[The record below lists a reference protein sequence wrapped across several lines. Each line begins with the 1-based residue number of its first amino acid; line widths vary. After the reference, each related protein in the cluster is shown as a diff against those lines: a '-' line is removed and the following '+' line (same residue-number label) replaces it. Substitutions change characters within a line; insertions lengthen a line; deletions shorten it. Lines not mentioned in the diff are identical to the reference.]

1 MDLVDNVRRWLDSH
15 GFPMEME
22 VARLLF
28 RDGAFVSQGG
38 CFIDPESGTARET
51 DVEASY
57 TKQGWIDEVHVE
69 VTISAAVECKF
80 SSLPWVAFGEHAP
93 SSEPVDPLYSMSPRA
108 FPHNQS
114 LQESRVL
121 EYPFLLPVST
131 RPGEA
136 AYAIRTMSEGTGKKP
151 KEDAYD
157 VVLKVAKAARAMVR
171 DISVESQT
179 KFRYCQLVVPVV
191 VLRGPLVFC
200 HLEADSDDLNV
211 SEVSRVL
218 VGVGHP
224 GTGAPYTPVHVV
236 QQGPALL
243 DVLADLKESLAL
255 LGKKL
260 GVD

>member
-1 MDLVDNVRRWLDSH
+1 MDLVDNVRRWLDGH

-22 VARLLF
+22 VARLFF

-38 CFIDPESGTARET
+38 YFIDPETGTARET

-57 TKQGWIDEVHVE
+57 TMQGSIDEIHAE
-69 VTISAAVECKF
+69 VTVSAAVECKF
-80 SSLPWVAFGEHAP
+80 SSLPWVAFGEHPP

-108 FPHNQS
+108 FPHNQA
-114 LQESRVL
+114 LQESGCL

-131 RPGEA
+131 RPRED
-136 AYAIRTMSEGTGKKP
+136 AYAIRTMSDGAGTKP
-151 KEDAYD
+151 KEDAFN
-157 VVLKVAKAARAMVR
+157 VVLKVAKAARAVVR
-171 DISVESQT
+171 DISVESRS
-179 KFRYCQLVVPVV
+179 KFRYCHLVVPIV

-200 HLEADSDDLNV
+200 HLEADSDALNV
-211 SEVSRVL
+211 SEVSRVV

-236 QQGPALL
+236 REGALME
-243 DVLADLKESLAL
+243 VLADLKESLAL
-255 LGKKL
+255 LGKEL